1 MRSTLLDEGL
11 PDAGPTSTRP
21 ALFLT
26 ARDCRDLL
34 SPDDV
39 LAEIERA
46 LRWDAAGT
54 IHWPTPRSLNI
65 APDRWGNDYHVK
77 ACVLEEVPV
86 GGIRLVSHPRDES
99 SPINTRLIVLID
111 PATTLPLAIVDESW
125 TYQQRTVASVVLAS
139 RRLAT
144 PEARTLAVVGAGKL
158 ARAALTYYAHLFPL
172 EQVRIASRRPETRA
186 ALAEQAAR
194 RYGVAAEPAPSVEAA
209 VRGADLVLTCTSSGQ
224 PLLEVAWIR
233 PGAVV
238 ASLETSEPGRDFA
251 EQADLFVVDSREQL
265 HKELVA
271 TFGPDAPGWVDATVG
286 EVVTGSHPGRTDPSQ
301 RVLIVTEGM
310 ASQDIGLA
318 YRAYCQAVARGVG
331 VPLPSGRVDD

>member
-1 MRSTLLDEGL
+1 VNAIS
-11 PDAGPTSTRP
+11 RP
-21 ALFLT
+21 ALWLT
-26 ARDCRDLL
+26 AQDCRNLL
-34 SPDDV
+34 APEDV
-39 LAEIERA
+39 LGEIERA
-46 LRWDAAGT
+46 LCWDAAGA

-139 RRLAT
+139 RRLAA

-158 ARAALTYYAHLFPL
+158 ARAALAYYAHLFPL
-172 EQVRIASRRPETRA
+172 DRVRIASRRPETRA
-186 ALAEQAAR
+186 ALADDAAQ

-224 PLLEVAWIR
+224 PLLEDAWIGA
-233 PGAVV
+233 GAVV

-251 EQADLFVVDSREQL
+251 ERADLFVVDSREQL
-265 HKELVA
+265 QKELVA
-271 TFGPDAPGWVDATVG
+271 KFGPDGPGWIDATVG
-286 EVVTGSHPGRTDPSQ
+286 EVVTGSHPGRTDPAQ

-310 ASQDIGLA
+310 ASQDIALA
-318 YRAYCQAVARGVG
+318 YRAYCAALAHGVG
-331 VPLPSGRVDD
+331 VPLPTGRVED

>member
-1 MRSTLLDEGL
+1 
-11 PDAGPTSTRP
+11 
-21 ALFLT
+21 
-26 ARDCRDLL
+26 
-34 SPDDV
+34 
-39 LAEIERA
+39 
-46 LRWDAAGT
+46 
-54 IHWPTPRSLNI
+54 LNI

-139 RRLAT
+139 RRLAA

-158 ARAALTYYAHLFPL
+158 ARAALAYYAHLFPL
-172 EQVRIASRRPETRA
+172 ERVRIASRRPETRA
-186 ALAEQAAR
+186 ALAEQATE

-209 VRGADLVLTCTSSGQ
+209 VRGAELVLTCTSSGQ
-224 PLLEVAWIR
+224 PLLEEAWIG

-265 HKELVA
+265 QKELVA
-271 TFGPDAPGWVDATVG
+271 TFGPDAPSWVDATVG
-286 EVVTGSHPGRTDPSQ
+286 EVVTGSHPGRTDPNQ

-310 ASQDIGLA
+310 ASQDIALA
-318 YRAYCQAVARGVG
+318 YRAYCEAVARGVG
-331 VPLPSGRVDD
+331 VPLPVGRVED